1 LSPYNL
7 RFLAKNSNA
16 RYTKSLRTREKIVLV
31 FWLKF
36 QKFFTNYLLT
46 VRLGREMKLAITGKG
61 GVGKTTLAAGLA
73 LSFAQEGKRVIAID
87 ADPDSNLAA
96 TLGFP
101 EPEKIIPLVEMKEL
115 IEERTGVKPGTVGGY
130 FKLNPRVDDIPD
142 RFSKEHK
149 GIRLLL
155 MGRVKKGGSGC
166 FCPEN
171 AFLKAVLSYLFFSQE
186 DVVILD
192 MEAGIEHLGRGTAEG
207 VDSLIVVV
215 EPSMRSIETAFR
227 IKSLAKDLKI
237 ERVFLVGNKVRGD
250 EDVDFI
256 RKNISDFEILGFIWY
271 NNFLVDKV
279 TDSIMGEIK
288 EIKENLIRRQDE
300 KGR

>member
-1 LSPYNL
+1 
-7 RFLAKNSNA
+7 
-16 RYTKSLRTREKIVLV
+16 
-31 FWLKF
+31 
-36 QKFFTNYLLT
+36 
-46 VRLGREMKLAITGKG
+46 MKLAITGKG

-73 LSFAQEGKRVIAID
+73 LSFSQDGKKVIAID

-101 EPEKIIPLVEMKEL
+101 EPEKIVPLVEMKEL
-115 IEERTGVKPGTVGGY
+115 IAERTGVKPGTVGGY
-130 FKLNPRVDDIPD
+130 FKLNPKVDDITD
-142 RFSKEHK
+142 KFSRENQ
-149 GIRLLL
+149 GIKLLL

-171 AFLKAVLSYLFFSQE
+171 AFLKAVLSHLFFSGE

-215 EPSMRSIETAFR
+215 EPSMRSLETAFR

-237 ERVFLVGNKVRGD
+237 DKVFLVGNKVRND
-250 EDVDFI
+250 KDIDFI
-256 RKNISDFEILGFIWY
+256 RKNSSDFEILGFIWY
-271 NNFLVDKV
+271 NNKLIDEI
-279 TDSIMGEIK
+279 TNSIIAEIK
-288 EIKENLIRRQDE
+288 EIKKNLIRRQNE
-300 KGR
+300 KGRQVNR

>member
-1 LSPYNL
+1 
-7 RFLAKNSNA
+7 
-16 RYTKSLRTREKIVLV
+16 
-31 FWLKF
+31 
-36 QKFFTNYLLT
+36 
-46 VRLGREMKLAITGKG
+46 MKLAITGKG

-73 LSFAQEGKRVIAID
+73 LSFSQDGKRVIAID

-101 EPEKIIPLVEMKEL
+101 EPEKIVPLVEMKEL
-115 IEERTGVKPGTVGGY
+115 IAERTGVEPGTVGGY
-130 FKLNPRVDDIPD
+130 FKLNPKVDDIPD
-142 RFSKEHK
+142 KFSREHQ
-149 GIRLLL
+149 GIKLLL

-207 VDSLIVVV
+207 VDGLIVVV
-215 EPSMRSIETAFR
+215 EPSMRSMETAFR

-237 ERVFLVGNKVRGD
+237 ERVFLLGNKVHGD
-250 EDVDFI
+250 EDIDFI
-256 RKNISDFEILGFIWY
+256 RKNSSDFEILGFIWY
-271 NNFLVDKV
+271 NNTLVDKV
-279 TDSIMGEIK
+279 TDSMIAEIK
-288 EIKENLIRRQDE
+288 EIKKNLIRRQNE
-300 KGR
+300 KGRQVNR

>member
-1 LSPYNL
+1 
-7 RFLAKNSNA
+7 
-16 RYTKSLRTREKIVLV
+16 
-31 FWLKF
+31 
-36 QKFFTNYLLT
+36 
-46 VRLGREMKLAITGKG
+46 MAITGKG

-73 LSFAQEGKRVIAID
+73 LSFSQDGKRVIAID

-101 EPEKIIPLVEMKEL
+101 EPEKIVPLVEMKEL
-115 IEERTGVKPGTVGGY
+115 IAERTGVEPGTVGGY
-130 FKLNPRVDDIPD
+130 FKLNPKVDDIPD
-142 RFSKEHK
+142 KFSREHQ
-149 GIRLLL
+149 GIKLLL

-207 VDSLIVVV
+207 VDGLIVVV
-215 EPSMRSIETAFR
+215 EPSMRSMETAFR

-237 ERVFLVGNKVRGD
+237 ERVFLLGNKVHGD
-250 EDVDFI
+250 EDIDFI
-256 RKNISDFEILGFIWY
+256 RKNSSDFEILGFIWY
-271 NNFLVDKV
+271 NNMLVDKV
-279 TDSIMGEIK
+279 TDSMIAEIK
-288 EIKENLIRRQDE
+288 EIKKNLIRRQNE
-300 KGR
+300 KGRQVNR

>member
-1 LSPYNL
+1 
-7 RFLAKNSNA
+7 
-16 RYTKSLRTREKIVLV
+16 
-31 FWLKF
+31 
-36 QKFFTNYLLT
+36 
-46 VRLGREMKLAITGKG
+46 MKLAITGKG

-73 LSFAQEGKRVIAID
+73 LSFAQDGKRVIAID

-101 EPEKIIPLVEMKEL
+101 EPEKIVPLVEMKEL
-115 IEERTGVKPGTVGGY
+115 IAERTGVEPGTVGGY
-130 FKLNPRVDDIPD
+130 FKLNPKVDDIPD
-142 RFSKEHK
+142 KFSKEHQ
-149 GIRLLL
+149 GIKLLL

-171 AFLKAVLSYLFFSQE
+171 AFLKAVLSHLFFSGE

-207 VDSLIVVV
+207 VDGLIIVA

-237 ERVFLVGNKVRGD
+237 DKVFLVGNKVRND
-250 EDVDFI
+250 KDIDFI
-256 RKNISDFEILGFIWY
+256 RKNSSDFEILGFIWY
-271 NNFLVDKV
+271 NNKLIDKV
-279 TDSIMGEIK
+279 TNSIIAEIK
-288 EIKENLIRRQDE
+288 EIKEGLIRSQHE
-300 KGR
+300 KGREVHR

>member
-1 LSPYNL
+1 
-7 RFLAKNSNA
+7 
-16 RYTKSLRTREKIVLV
+16 
-31 FWLKF
+31 
-36 QKFFTNYLLT
+36 
-46 VRLGREMKLAITGKG
+46 MKLAITGKG
-61 GVGKTTLAAGLA
+61 GVGKTTLVAGLA
-73 LSFAQEGKRVIAID
+73 LSFTQDGKKVIAID

-101 EPEKIIPLVEMKEL
+101 EPEKIVPLVEMKQL
-115 IEERTGVKPGTVGGY
+115 IEERTGVEPGTMGGY

-142 RFSKEHK
+142 KFSREHQ
-149 GIRLLL
+149 GIKVLL

-171 AFLKAVLSYLFFSQE
+171 AFLRAILSHLFFSRE

-215 EPSMRSIETAFR
+215 EPSMRSIETALR
-227 IKSLAKDLKI
+227 IKSLAGDLKI
-237 ERVFLVGNKVRGD
+237 ERVFVVGNKVRGR
-250 EDVDFI
+250 EDIDFI

-271 NNFLVDKV
+271 NNKLVDKV
-279 TDSIMGEIK
+279 TVSIIGEIK
-288 EIKENLIRRQDE
+288 EIKENLIRRLDE
-300 KGR
+300 KGREVHR

>member
-1 LSPYNL
+1 
-7 RFLAKNSNA
+7 
-16 RYTKSLRTREKIVLV
+16 
-31 FWLKF
+31 
-36 QKFFTNYLLT
+36 
-46 VRLGREMKLAITGKG
+46 MKLAITGKG

-73 LSFAQEGKRVIAID
+73 LSFAQDGKRVIAID

-101 EPEKIIPLVEMKEL
+101 EPEKIIPLVDMKEL
-115 IEERTGVKPGTVGGY
+115 ITERTGVKPGTVGGY

-142 RFSKEHK
+142 RFSQEHQS
-149 GIRLLL
+149 IRLLL

-171 AFLKAVLSYLFFSQE
+171 AFLKAVLSYLFFNRE

-207 VDSLIVVV
+207 VDGLIVVV
-215 EPSMRSIETAFR
+215 EPSMRSMETAFR

-237 ERVFLVGNKVRGD
+237 NRVFVVGNKVRSS
-250 EDVDFI
+250 EDIDLI

-271 NNFLVDKV
+271 NNGSIDKV
-279 TDSIMGEIK
+279 TNSIIGEIK
-288 EIKENLIRRQDE
+288 EIKESLIRRQDE
-300 KGR
+300 RGREVHR

>member
-1 LSPYNL
+1 
-7 RFLAKNSNA
+7 
-16 RYTKSLRTREKIVLV
+16 
-31 FWLKF
+31 
-36 QKFFTNYLLT
+36 
-46 VRLGREMKLAITGKG
+46 MKLAITGKG

-73 LSFAQEGKRVIAID
+73 LSFSQDGKRVIAID

-115 IEERTGVKPGTVGGY
+115 IAERTGVEPGTVGGY
-130 FKLNPRVDDIPD
+130 FKLNPKVDDIPD
-142 RFSKEHK
+142 KFSREHQ
-149 GIRLLL
+149 GIKLLL

-171 AFLKAVLSYLFFSQE
+171 AFLKAVLSHLFFSRE

-207 VDSLIVVV
+207 VDGLIIVA

-227 IKSLAKDLKI
+227 IKSLAEDLKI
-237 ERVFLVGNKVRGD
+237 DKVFLVGNKVRND
-250 EDVDFI
+250 KDIDFI
-256 RKNISDFEILGFIWY
+256 RKNSSDFEILGFIWY
-271 NNFLVDKV
+271 NNKLIDKV
-279 TDSIMGEIK
+279 TNSMIGEIK
-288 EIKENLIRRQDE
+288 EIKEGLIRRQDE
-300 KGR
+300 REREVDR

>member
-1 LSPYNL
+1 
-7 RFLAKNSNA
+7 
-16 RYTKSLRTREKIVLV
+16 
-31 FWLKF
+31 
-36 QKFFTNYLLT
+36 
-46 VRLGREMKLAITGKG
+46 MKLAITGKG

-73 LSFAQEGKRVIAID
+73 LSFAQEGRRVIAID

-115 IEERTGVKPGTVGGY
+115 IEERTGAKPGTVGGY
-130 FKLNPRVDDIPD
+130 FKLNPRVDDIPEK
-142 RFSKEHK
+142 FSREHK
-149 GIRLLL
+149 GIKLLL

-171 AFLKAVLSYLFFSQE
+171 AFLKAVLSHLFFARE
-186 DVVILD
+186 DVAILD

-207 VDSLIVVV
+207 VDGLIVVV
-215 EPSMRSIETAFR
+215 EPSMRSIETAAR
-227 IKSLAKDLKI
+227 IKSLAKDLRIAK
-237 ERVFLVGNKVRGD
+237 VFLVGNKVRSD

-256 RKNISDFEILGFIWY
+256 QKNLSDFEILGFIWY
-271 NNFLVDKV
+271 NENLIDKV
-279 TDSIMGEIK
+279 TDSIIEEVK
-288 EIKENLIRRQDE
+288 EIKEGLIRRQNE

>member
-1 LSPYNL
+1 
-7 RFLAKNSNA
+7 
-16 RYTKSLRTREKIVLV
+16 
-31 FWLKF
+31 
-36 QKFFTNYLLT
+36 
-46 VRLGREMKLAITGKG
+46 MKLAITGKG

-73 LSFAQEGKRVIAID
+73 LSFAQDGKRVIAID

-101 EPEKIIPLVEMKEL
+101 EPEKIIPLVDMKEL
-115 IEERTGVKPGTVGGY
+115 IAERTGVEPGTVGGY
-130 FKLNPRVDDIPD
+130 FKLNPKVDDIPD
-142 RFSKEHK
+142 RFSREHR

-155 MGRVKKGGSGC
+155 MGGAKKGGSGC

-171 AFLKAVLSYLFFSQE
+171 AFLKAVLSHLFFARE

-207 VDSLIVVV
+207 VDGLIVVV
-215 EPSMRSIETAFR
+215 EPSMRSMETALR

-237 ERVFLVGNKVRGD
+237 ERVFLVGNKVRSD
-250 EDVDFI
+250 EDMDFI
-256 RKNISDFEILGFIWY
+256 KENVSDFEILGFIWY
-271 NNFLVDKV
+271 NKNLIDKV
-279 TDSIMGEIK
+279 TNSIIEEVK
-288 EIKENLIRRQDE
+288 EIKEGLIRRQNE

>member
-1 LSPYNL
+1 
-7 RFLAKNSNA
+7 
-16 RYTKSLRTREKIVLV
+16 
-31 FWLKF
+31 
-36 QKFFTNYLLT
+36 
-46 VRLGREMKLAITGKG
+46 MKLAITGKG

-73 LSFAQEGKRVIAID
+73 LSFSQDGKRVIAID

-101 EPEKIIPLVEMKEL
+101 EPEKIVPLVEMKEL
-115 IEERTGVKPGTVGGY
+115 IAERTGVEPGTVGGY
-130 FKLNPRVDDIPD
+130 FKLNPKVDDIPD
-142 RFSKEHK
+142 KFSREHQ
-149 GIRLLL
+149 GIKLLL

-207 VDSLIVVV
+207 VDGLIVVV
-215 EPSMRSIETAFR
+215 EPSMRSMETAFR

-237 ERVFLVGNKVRGD
+237 ERVFLLGNKVHGD
-250 EDVDFI
+250 EDIDFI
-256 RKNISDFEILGFIWY
+256 RKNSSDFEILGFIWY
-271 NNFLVDKV
+271 NNALVDKV
-279 TDSIMGEIK
+279 TDSMIAEIK
-288 EIKENLIRRQDE
+288 EIKKNLIRRQNE
-300 KGR
+300 KGRQVNR

>member
-1 LSPYNL
+1 
-7 RFLAKNSNA
+7 
-16 RYTKSLRTREKIVLV
+16 
-31 FWLKF
+31 
-36 QKFFTNYLLT
+36 
-46 VRLGREMKLAITGKG
+46 MKLAITGKG

-73 LSFAQEGKRVIAID
+73 LSFAQDGKRVIAID

-101 EPEKIIPLVEMKEL
+101 EPEKIIPLVDMKEL
-115 IEERTGVKPGTVGGY
+115 IIERTGVKPGTVGGY

-142 RFSKEHK
+142 RFSQEHQS
-149 GIRLLL
+149 IRLLL

-171 AFLKAVLSYLFFSQE
+171 AFLKAVLSYLFFNRE

-207 VDSLIVVV
+207 VDGLIVVV

-237 ERVFLVGNKVRGD
+237 NRVFVVGNKVRSS
-250 EDVDFI
+250 EDIDLI

-271 NNFLVDKV
+271 NNGSIDKV
-279 TDSIMGEIK
+279 TNSIIGEIK
-288 EIKENLIRRQDE
+288 EIKESLIRRQDE
-300 KGR
+300 RGREVHR

>member
-1 LSPYNL
+1 
-7 RFLAKNSNA
+7 
-16 RYTKSLRTREKIVLV
+16 
-31 FWLKF
+31 
-36 QKFFTNYLLT
+36 
-46 VRLGREMKLAITGKG
+46 MKLAITGKG

-73 LSFAQEGKRVIAID
+73 LSFSQDGKRVIAID

-115 IEERTGVKPGTVGGY
+115 IAERTGVEPGTVGGY
-130 FKLNPRVDDIPD
+130 FKLNPKVDDIPD
-142 RFSKEHK
+142 KFSREHQ
-149 GIRLLL
+149 GIKLLL

-171 AFLKAVLSYLFFSQE
+171 AFLKAVLSHLFFSRE

-207 VDSLIVVV
+207 VDGLIIVA

-227 IKSLAKDLKI
+227 IKSLAEDLKI
-237 ERVFLVGNKVRGD
+237 DKVFLVGNKVRND
-250 EDVDFI
+250 KDIDFI

-271 NNFLVDKV
+271 NNKLIDKV
-279 TDSIMGEIK
+279 TNSMIGEIK
-288 EIKENLIRRQDE
+288 EIKEGLIRRQDE
-300 KGR
+300 REREVDR

>member
-1 LSPYNL
+1 MFY
-7 RFLAKNSNA
+7 
-16 RYTKSLRTREKIVLV
+16 
-31 FWLKF
+31 W
-36 QKFFTNYLLT
+36 
-46 VRLGREMKLAITGKG
+46 GREMKLAITGKG

-73 LSFAQEGKRVIAID
+73 LAFSQEGKRVIAID

-96 TLGFP
+96 TLGFS
-101 EPEKIIPLVEMKEL
+101 EPEKIVPLVEMKEL
-115 IEERTGVKPGTVGGY
+115 IAERTGVEPGTVGGY
-130 FKLNPRVDDIPD
+130 FKLNPRVDDIPS
-142 RFSKEHK
+142 RFSREHK

-227 IKSLAKDLKI
+227 IKSLAEDLKI
-237 ERVFLVGNKVRGD
+237 ERLFLVGNKVRGD
-250 EDVDFI
+250 EDIDFI
-256 RKNISDFEILGFIWY
+256 KRNVSDFEFLGFIWY
-271 NNFLVDKV
+271 NENLVDKV
-279 TDSIMGEIK
+279 TNSIIGEIK
-288 EIKENLIRRQDE
+288 EIKEGLIRRQDE
-300 KGR
+300 QGREVHR

>member
-1 LSPYNL
+1 
-7 RFLAKNSNA
+7 
-16 RYTKSLRTREKIVLV
+16 
-31 FWLKF
+31 
-36 QKFFTNYLLT
+36 
-46 VRLGREMKLAITGKG
+46 MKLAITGKG

-73 LSFAQEGKRVIAID
+73 LAFAQDGKKVIAID

-101 EPEKIIPLVEMKEL
+101 EPEKIVPLVEMKEL
-115 IEERTGVKPGTVGGY
+115 IAERTGVEPGTVGGY
-130 FKLNPRVDDIPD
+130 FKLNPKVDDIPD
-142 RFSKEHK
+142 KFSKEHQSIK
-149 GIRLLL
+149 LLL

-171 AFLKAVLSYLFFSQE
+171 AFLKAVLSHLFFSRE

-207 VDSLIVVV
+207 VDGLIIVA

-237 ERVFLVGNKVRGD
+237 ERVFLVGNKVRSD
-250 EDVDFI
+250 EDIDFI
-256 RKNISDFEILGFIWY
+256 RKNSSDFEILGFIWY
-271 NNFLVDKV
+271 NEDLIDK
-279 TDSIMGEIK
+279 TTTSLIGEIREIK
-288 EIKENLIRRQDE
+288 EALIE
-300 KGR
+300 KR

>member
-1 LSPYNL
+1 
-7 RFLAKNSNA
+7 
-16 RYTKSLRTREKIVLV
+16 
-31 FWLKF
+31 
-36 QKFFTNYLLT
+36 
-46 VRLGREMKLAITGKG
+46 MKLAITGKG

-73 LSFAQEGKRVIAID
+73 LSFAQDGKRVIAID

-101 EPEKIIPLVEMKEL
+101 EPEKIIPLVDMKEL
-115 IEERTGVKPGTVGGY
+115 ITERTGVKPGTVGGY

-142 RFSKEHK
+142 RFSQEHQSIK
-149 GIRLLL
+149 LLL

-171 AFLKAVLSYLFFSQE
+171 AFLKAVLSYLFFNRE

-207 VDSLIVVV
+207 VDGLIVVV
-215 EPSMRSIETAFR
+215 EPSMRSMETAFR

-237 ERVFLVGNKVRGD
+237 NRVFVVGNKVRSS
-250 EDVDFI
+250 EDIDLI

-271 NNFLVDKV
+271 NNGSIDKV
-279 TDSIMGEIK
+279 TNSIIGEIK
-288 EIKENLIRRQDE
+288 EIKESLIRRQDE
-300 KGR
+300 RGREVHR

>member
-1 LSPYNL
+1 
-7 RFLAKNSNA
+7 
-16 RYTKSLRTREKIVLV
+16 
-31 FWLKF
+31 
-36 QKFFTNYLLT
+36 
-46 VRLGREMKLAITGKG
+46 MKLAITGKG

-73 LSFAQEGKRVIAID
+73 LSFAQDGKRVIAID

-101 EPEKIIPLVEMKEL
+101 EPEKIIPLVDMKEL
-115 IEERTGVKPGTVGGY
+115 IAERTGVEPGTVGGY
-130 FKLNPRVDDIPD
+130 FKLNPKVDDIPD
-142 RFSKEHK
+142 RFSREHR

-155 MGRVKKGGSGC
+155 MGGAKKGGSGC

-171 AFLKAVLSYLFFSQE
+171 AFLKAVLSHLFFARE

-207 VDSLIVVV
+207 VDGLIVVV
-215 EPSMRSIETAFR
+215 EPSMRSMETALR

-237 ERVFLVGNKVRGD
+237 ERVFLVGNKVRSD
-250 EDVDFI
+250 EDMDFI
-256 RKNISDFEILGFIWY
+256 KENVSDFEILGFIWY
-271 NNFLVDKV
+271 NKNLIDKV
-279 TDSIMGEIK
+279 TNYIIEEVK
-288 EIKENLIRRQDE
+288 EIKEGLIRRQNE

>member
-1 LSPYNL
+1 
-7 RFLAKNSNA
+7 
-16 RYTKSLRTREKIVLV
+16 
-31 FWLKF
+31 
-36 QKFFTNYLLT
+36 
-46 VRLGREMKLAITGKG
+46 MKLAITGKG
-61 GVGKTTLAAGLA
+61 GVGKTTFAAGLA
-73 LSFAQEGKRVIAID
+73 LAFVQDGKKVIAID

-101 EPEKIIPLVEMKEL
+101 EPEKIVPLVEMKDL
-115 IEERTGVKPGTVGGY
+115 IEERTGVEPGAVGGY

-142 RFSKEHK
+142 KFSIEHQ
-149 GIRLLL
+149 GIKLLL

-171 AFLKAVLSYLFFSQE
+171 AFLKSILSHLFFGRE

-215 EPSMRSIETAFR
+215 EPSVRSIETASR

-237 ERVFLVGNKVRGD
+237 KRVFLVGNKVRGR
-250 EDVDFI
+250 EDIDFI

-271 NNFLVDKV
+271 NDKLIDKV
-279 TDSIMGEIK
+279 TNSIIGEIK
-288 EIKENLIRRQDE
+288 EIKKGLIGRQDE
-300 KGR
+300 KGREVHR

>member
-1 LSPYNL
+1 
-7 RFLAKNSNA
+7 
-16 RYTKSLRTREKIVLV
+16 
-31 FWLKF
+31 
-36 QKFFTNYLLT
+36 
-46 VRLGREMKLAITGKG
+46 MKLAITGKG

-73 LSFAQEGKRVIAID
+73 LSFSQDGKKVIAID

-101 EPEKIIPLVEMKEL
+101 EPEKIVPLVEMKEL
-115 IEERTGVKPGTVGGY
+115 IAERTGVEPGTVGGY
-130 FKLNPRVDDIPD
+130 FKLNPKVDDIPD
-142 RFSKEHK
+142 KFSREHQSIK
-149 GIRLLL
+149 LLL

-171 AFLKAVLSYLFFSQE
+171 AFLKAVLSYLFFSRE

-207 VDSLIVVV
+207 VDGLIIVV

-237 ERVFLVGNKVRGD
+237 ERVFLVGNKIRND
-250 EDVDFI
+250 KDIDFI
-256 RKNISDFEILGFIWY
+256 RKNIFDFEILGFIWY
-271 NNFLVDKV
+271 NNKLIDKV
-279 TDSIMGEIK
+279 TNSIIAEIK

-300 KGR
+300 KGREVHR

>member
-1 LSPYNL
+1 
-7 RFLAKNSNA
+7 
-16 RYTKSLRTREKIVLV
+16 
-31 FWLKF
+31 
-36 QKFFTNYLLT
+36 
-46 VRLGREMKLAITGKG
+46 MKLAITGKG

-73 LSFAQEGKRVIAID
+73 LAFAQEGKRVIAID

-101 EPEKIIPLVEMKEL
+101 EPEKIVPLVEIKEL
-115 IEERTGVKPGTVGGY
+115 IEERTGVEPGTVGGY
-130 FKLNPRVDDIPD
+130 FKLNPRVDDIPG
-142 RFSKEHK
+142 RFSREHK

-171 AFLKAVLSYLFFSQE
+171 AFLKAVLSYLFFGQE

-227 IKSLAKDLKI
+227 IKSLAEDLKI
-237 ERVFLVGNKVRGD
+237 ERLFLVGNKVRGD
-250 EDVDFI
+250 EDIDFI
-256 RKNISDFEILGFIWY
+256 KRNVSDFEFLGFIWY
-271 NNFLVDKV
+271 NENLVDKV
-279 TDSIMGEIK
+279 TNSIIGEIK
-288 EIKENLIRRQDE
+288 EIKEGLIRRQDE
-300 KGR
+300 QGREVHR

>member
-1 LSPYNL
+1 
-7 RFLAKNSNA
+7 
-16 RYTKSLRTREKIVLV
+16 
-31 FWLKF
+31 
-36 QKFFTNYLLT
+36 
-46 VRLGREMKLAITGKG
+46 MKLAITGKG

-73 LSFAQEGKRVIAID
+73 LAFSNEGKRVIAID

-101 EPEKIIPLVEMKEL
+101 EPEKIVPLVEMKEL
-115 IEERTGVKPGTVGGY
+115 IAERTGVEPGTVGGY

-142 RFSKEHK
+142 KFFREHQ
-149 GIRLLL
+149 GIKVLL

-171 AFLKAVLSYLFFSQE
+171 AFLKAVLSYLFFSRE

-237 ERVFLVGNKVRGD
+237 KKVFLVGNKVRGG
-250 EDVDFI
+250 EDIDFI
-256 RKNISDFEILGFIWY
+256 RRNISNFEILGFIWY
-271 NNFLVDKV
+271 NDMLVDKM
-279 TDSIMGEIK
+279 TDSIIVEIK

-300 KGR
+300 RGREVHR